1 MSGKYIW
8 IENDKVT
15 ISSRYY
21 KSQSSYV
28 YSNQSI
34 SVAELEQHKIR

>member
-8 IENDKVT
+8 TQNDKVT
-15 ISSRYY
+15 TSSRYY
-21 KSQSSYV
+21 KSQSIYV

-34 SVAELEQHKIR
+34 SVAELKQHKIR